1 MIDNILGA
9 FVVGL
14 LVSFLVMPLIIALLK
29 KKNLMDSPDRR
40 KIHRGFIPSMGGI
53 GIVVGLIVALL
64 IWLTF
69 NGIIES
75 KYLLAGVGL
84 LFVAGIRDDLI
95 PISPRVKLIVQILAA
110 FIVLTDG
117 IVISSA
123 YGLFGLDDIY
133 YTVKI
138 FITIGFIIFFTNSFN
153 LIDGLDGL
161 AGTIALIISSF
172 FATWFY
178 LNESYYLAVISAATA
193 GSIIGFLYY
202 NWKPAKIFMG
212 DTGALSLGFL
222 FSVLAIL
229 FLNKDSALTTEWY
242 KFQAPISTAIA
253 VLIIPLF
260 DTSRIIVVRLVKK
273 KSPFEPDNNHT
284 HHVLIRLGLTHAQA
298 ALVLGFANLVFIGF
312 VTIFRQHE
320 DNILLPIIILVC
332 FSLSVLLDQ
341 LIIHR
346 VRTKGGKKR
355 KKLKE
360 SIKAGKSQ

>member
-1 MIDNILGA
+1 
-9 FVVGL
+9 
-14 LVSFLVMPLIIALLK
+14 
-29 KKNLMDSPDRR
+29 
-40 KIHRGFIPSMGGI
+40 
-53 GIVVGLIVALL
+53 
-64 IWLTF
+64 
-69 NGIIES
+69 
-75 KYLLAGVGL
+75 
-84 LFVAGIRDDLI
+84 
-95 PISPRVKLIVQILAA
+95 
-110 FIVLTDG
+110 
-117 IVISSA
+117 
-123 YGLFGLDDIY
+123 
-133 YTVKI
+133 
-138 FITIGFIIFFTNSFN
+138 
-153 LIDGLDGL
+153 
-161 AGTIALIISSF
+161 
-172 FATWFY
+172 
-178 LNESYYLAVISAATA
+178 
-193 GSIIGFLYY
+193 
-202 NWKPAKIFMG
+202 MG